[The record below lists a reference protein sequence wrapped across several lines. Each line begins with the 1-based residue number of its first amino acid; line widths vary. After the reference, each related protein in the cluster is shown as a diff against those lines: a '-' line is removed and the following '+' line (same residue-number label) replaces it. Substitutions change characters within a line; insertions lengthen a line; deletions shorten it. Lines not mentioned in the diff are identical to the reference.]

1 MNSGSSNFVS
11 DAPLVRKEINLS
23 TPMVTVDGSTIV
35 NKAID
40 VIRMLVLDCLGVVLA
55 LLKHA
60 VHGGVVTT
68 LMVDMDNDKFI
79 FAVVYLNLAFLS
91 QH

>member
-11 DAPLVRKEINLS
+11 DAPLVRKEINPS

-60 VHGGVVTT
+60 VHGGH
-68 LMVDMDNDKFI
+68 NPHGGHG
-79 FAVVYLNLAFLS
+79 
-91 QH
+91 QR

>member
-35 NKAID
+35 NKAI

-60 VHGGVVTT
+60 VHGGH
-68 LMVDMDNDKFI
+68 NPHGGHG
-79 FAVVYLNLAFLS
+79 
-91 QH
+91 QR

>member
-1 MNSGSSNFVS
+1 MNSGSCIFVS

-35 NKAID
+35 NKAI

-60 VHGGVVTT
+60 VHGGH
-68 LMVDMDNDKFI
+68 NPHGGHG
-79 FAVVYLNLAFLS
+79 
-91 QH
+91 QR

>member
-1 MNSGSSNFVS
+1 MNSGCSNFVS

-60 VHGGVVTT
+60 VHGGH
-68 LMVDMDNDKFI
+68 NPHGGHG
-79 FAVVYLNLAFLS
+79 
-91 QH
+91 QR

>member
-1 MNSGSSNFVS
+1 MVVVILCL
-11 DAPLVRKEINLS
+11 PLVRKEINLS

-55 LLKHA
+55 FLKHA
-60 VHGGVVTT
+60 VHGGH
-68 LMVDMDNDKFI
+68 NPHGGHG
-79 FAVVYLNLAFLS
+79 
-91 QH
+91 QR

>member
-1 MNSGSSNFVS
+1 MS

-23 TPMVTVDGSTIV
+23 TPMVTVDGSTIA

-60 VHGGVVTT
+60 VHGGH
-68 LMVDMDNDKFI
+68 NPHGGHG
-79 FAVVYLNLAFLS
+79 
-91 QH
+91 QR

>member
-1 MNSGSSNFVS
+1 MNSGSRNFVS

-60 VHGGVVTT
+60 VHGGH
-68 LMVDMDNDKFI
+68 NPHGGHG
-79 FAVVYLNLAFLS
+79 
-91 QH
+91 QR

>member
-1 MNSGSSNFVS
+1 MNSGCSKYVS
-11 DAPLVRKEINLS
+11 DAPLVRKKINLS

-60 VHGGVVTT
+60 VHGGH
-68 LMVDMDNDKFI
+68 NPHGGHG
-79 FAVVYLNLAFLS
+79 
-91 QH
+91 QR

>member
-23 TPMVTVDGSTIV
+23 TPMATVDGSTIV
-35 NKAID
+35 NKAIV
-40 VIRMLVLDCLGVVLA
+40 VIKMLVLDCLGVVLA

-60 VHGGVVTT
+60 VHGGH
-68 LMVDMDNDKFI
+68 NPHGGHG
-79 FAVVYLNLAFLS
+79 
-91 QH
+91 QR

>member
-35 NKAID
+35 HKAI
-40 VIRMLVLDCLGVVLA
+40 VIRMLVLDCLGIVLA

-60 VHGGVVTT
+60 VHGGH
-68 LMVDMDNDKFI
+68 NPHGGHG
-79 FAVVYLNLAFLS
+79 
-91 QH
+91 QR

>member
-1 MNSGSSNFVS
+1 MS

-60 VHGGVVTT
+60 VHGGH
-68 LMVDMDNDKFI
+68 NPHGGHG
-79 FAVVYLNLAFLS
+79 
-91 QH
+91 QR

>member
-40 VIRMLVLDCLGVVLA
+40 VIKMLVLDCLGVVLA

-60 VHGGVVTT
+60 VHGGH
-68 LMVDMDNDKFI
+68 NPHGGHG
-79 FAVVYLNLAFLS
+79 
-91 QH
+91 QR

>member
-1 MNSGSSNFVS
+1 MS

-40 VIRMLVLDCLGVVLA
+40 MIRMLVLDCLGVVLA

-60 VHGGVVTT
+60 VHGGH
-68 LMVDMDNDKFI
+68 NPHGGHG
-79 FAVVYLNLAFLS
+79 
-91 QH
+91 QR

>member
-11 DAPLVRKEINLS
+11 DAPLVRKEIDLS

-40 VIRMLVLDCLGVVLA
+40 VIKMLVCLGVVLA

-60 VHGGVVTT
+60 VHGGH
-68 LMVDMDNDKFI
+68 NPHGGHG
-79 FAVVYLNLAFLS
+79 
-91 QH
+91 QR

>member
-1 MNSGSSNFVS
+1 MNSGSSYFVS

-60 VHGGVVTT
+60 VHGGH
-68 LMVDMDNDKFI
+68 NPHGGHG
-79 FAVVYLNLAFLS
+79 
-91 QH
+91 QR

>member
-1 MNSGSSNFVS
+1 MNSGCSNFVS

-40 VIRMLVLDCLGVVLA
+40 VIKMLVLDCLGVVLA

-60 VHGGVVTT
+60 VHGGH
-68 LMVDMDNDKFI
+68 NPHGGHG
-79 FAVVYLNLAFLS
+79 
-91 QH
+91 QR

>member
-1 MNSGSSNFVS
+1 MISGSSNFVS

-35 NKAID
+35 NKAI

-60 VHGGVVTT
+60 VHGGH
-68 LMVDMDNDKFI
+68 NPHGGHG
-79 FAVVYLNLAFLS
+79 
-91 QH
+91 QR

>member
-1 MNSGSSNFVS
+1 MNSSCSNFVS

-40 VIRMLVLDCLGVVLA
+40 VIKMLVLDCLGVVLA

-60 VHGGVVTT
+60 VHGGH
-68 LMVDMDNDKFI
+68 NPHGGHG
-79 FAVVYLNLAFLS
+79 
-91 QH
+91 QR

>member
-1 MNSGSSNFVS
+1 MS

-35 NKAID
+35 NKAI

-60 VHGGVVTT
+60 VHGGH
-68 LMVDMDNDKFI
+68 NPHGGHG
-79 FAVVYLNLAFLS
+79 
-91 QH
+91 QR

>member
-40 VIRMLVLDCLGVVLA
+40 VIRMFVLDCLGVVLA

-60 VHGGVVTT
+60 VHGGH
-68 LMVDMDNDKFI
+68 NPHGGHG
-79 FAVVYLNLAFLS
+79 
-91 QH
+91 QR